1 MPNQAQGG
9 APASTA
15 PRPVGLAA
23 CAALVVANM
32 VGTGIFTSLGFQIG
46 EIPSRPAIMAL
57 WTLGGIL
64 ALCGAL
70 CYAELSAAL
79 PRSGG
84 EYHFLGQI
92 YHPSLGFMAGV
103 VSLVVGFAAPV
114 ALSAMAFGSYLHGVF
129 PGVSPIAASMAVVI
143 IVTLFHL
150 RDLRLSSIFQI
161 LFTVL
166 KIGLVLFLIAALF
179 AAPGTASAAAEPWS
193 SYLLTAPF
201 AVSLM
206 FTLYAYSGWNA
217 ATYILG
223 EVRTPARIIPAA
235 LTAGTLLVMA
245 LYLGLNAAF
254 LHVAPTAL
262 LAGQLNVAQVAAE
275 AICPVGL
282 QLPRRAR
289 SDCLPRQTSR
299 NSATVPR
306 AALSAYPT
314 AFFGHQCVCH
324 DLHRHGQTHRS
335 LVRSTHSGGRF
346 GYLPTGRSRTKIPG
360 MKRLWVVLL
369 LTLAFSAAVRAV
381 SPTELGAFLAGRQ
394 LPPSSPLAALQDSSE
409 YRQHAREYAA
419 QWYRYDDLYFAPMR
433 SWASTE
439 LVPRIGPR
447 IWSAPSRFFPR
458 QGFTPSADSNPSAS

>member
-32 VGTGIFTSLGFQIG
+32 VGTGIFTSLGFQVG

-79 PRSGG
+79 QRSGG

-129 PGVSPIAASMAVVI
+129 PGVSPIAASMAVVV

-179 AAPGTASAAAEPWS
+179 AAPGSASAEAEPWS

-275 AICPVGL
+275 SV
-282 QLPRRAR
+282 
-289 SDCLPRQTSR
+289 
-299 NSATVPR
+299 
-306 AALSAYPT
+306 
-314 AFFGHQCVCH
+314 FGAN
-324 DLHRHGQTHRS
+324 
-335 LVRSTHSGGRF
+335 GGRLVAAVIALGLISAISAMIWAGPRVAMVIGEDYPRTF
-346 GYLPTGRSRTKIPG
+346 GWLQVRTASGIPAAAV
-360 MKRLWVVLL
+360 LAQSALTLVLL
-369 LTLAFSAAVRAV
+369 LTSTFEQILVYTQFALLACS
-381 SPTELGAFLAGRQ
+381 FLAVLGVIVYRVKH
-394 LPPSSPLAALQDSSE
+394 PEIPRPFRVPLYPLTPLLFLAISAFAMIYTATVKPIEALCGALTLVAGLGI
-409 YRQHAREYAA
+409 YRLVAPA
-419 QWYRYDDLYFAPMR
+419 QKFQ
-433 SWASTE
+433 
-439 LVPRIGPR
+439 V
-447 IWSAPSRFFPR
+447 
-458 QGFTPSADSNPSAS
+458 

>member
-1 MPNQAQGG
+1 
-9 APASTA
+9 
-15 PRPVGLAA
+15 
-23 CAALVVANM
+23 M
-32 VGTGIFTSLGFQIG
+32 VGTGIFTSLGFQVG
-46 EIPSRPAIMAL
+46 DIPSRPAIMAL
-57 WTLGGIL
+57 WTLGGVL

-114 ALSAMAFGSYLHGVF
+114 ALSAMAFGSYLQGVF
-129 PGVSPIAASMAVVI
+129 PGVSPLAASMAVVV

-161 LFTVL
+161 IFTVL
-166 KIGLVLFLIAALF
+166 KIGLVLFLIVALF
-179 AAPGTASAAAEPWS
+179 AAPGTVPAPAAPWS
-193 SYLLTAPF
+193 SYALTAPF

-223 EVRTPARIIPAA
+223 EVRSPARIIPAA

-275 AICPVGL
+275 SV
-282 QLPRRAR
+282 
-289 SDCLPRQTSR
+289 
-299 NSATVPR
+299 
-306 AALSAYPT
+306 
-314 AFFGHQCVCH
+314 FGPN
-324 DLHRHGQTHRS
+324 
-335 LVRSTHSGGRF
+335 GGRMVAAVIALGLVSAISAMIWAGPRVAMVIGEDYPRTF
-346 GYLPTGRSRTKIPG
+346 GWLQVRTASGIPAAAVAAQSA
-360 MKRLWVVLL
+360 LTLLLL
-369 LTLAFSAAVRAV
+369 LTSTFEQILVYTQFALLACS
-381 SPTELGAFLAGRQ
+381 FLAVLGVIVYRFTQPDRPRPFRVPLYPLTPLLFLAISAFAMIYTATVKPVEALWGALTLVAGLGIYRLVAPGRK
-394 LPPSSPLAALQDSSE
+394 SP
-409 YRQHAREYAA
+409 
-419 QWYRYDDLYFAPMR
+419 
-433 SWASTE
+433 
-439 LVPRIGPR
+439 V
-447 IWSAPSRFFPR
+447 
-458 QGFTPSADSNPSAS
+458 

>member
-15 PRPVGLAA
+15 PRSVGLAA

-32 VGTGIFTSLGFQIG
+32 VGTGIFTSLGFQVG

-70 CYAELSAAL
+70 CYAELSAAM

-129 PGVSPIAASMAVVI
+129 PGVSPIAASTAVVI

-275 AICPVGL
+275 SV
-282 QLPRRAR
+282 
-289 SDCLPRQTSR
+289 
-299 NSATVPR
+299 
-306 AALSAYPT
+306 
-314 AFFGHQCVCH
+314 FGAN
-324 DLHRHGQTHRS
+324 
-335 LVRSTHSGGRF
+335 GGRLVAAVIALGLISAISAMIWAGPRVAMVIGEDYPRTF
-346 GYLPTGRSRTKIPG
+346 GWLQVRTASGIPAAAV
-360 MKRLWVVLL
+360 LAQSALTLVLL
-369 LTLAFSAAVRAV
+369 LTSTFEQVLVYTQFALLACS
-381 SPTELGAFLAGRQ
+381 FLAVLGVIVYRVKH
-394 LPPSSPLAALQDSSE
+394 PEIPRPFRVPLYPLTPLLFLAISAFAMIYTATVKPIEALCGALTLVAGLGI
-409 YRQHAREYAA
+409 YRLVAPA
-419 QWYRYDDLYFAPMR
+419 QKFQ
-433 SWASTE
+433 
-439 LVPRIGPR
+439 V
-447 IWSAPSRFFPR
+447 
-458 QGFTPSADSNPSAS
+458 

>member
-1 MPNQAQGG
+1 MPYQAQGG
-9 APASTA
+9 APGSTA
-15 PRPVGLAA
+15 PRSVGLAA

-32 VGTGIFTSLGFQIG
+32 VGTGIFTSLGFQVG
-46 EIPSRPAIMAL
+46 DIPSRPAIMAL
-57 WTLGGIL
+57 WTLGGVL

-114 ALSAMAFGSYLHGVF
+114 ALSAMAFGSYLQGVF
-129 PGVSPIAASMAVVI
+129 PGVSPLAASMAVVV

-161 LFTVL
+161 VFTVL
-166 KIGLVLFLIAALF
+166 KIGLVLFLIVALF
-179 AAPGTASAAAEPWS
+179 AAPGTVPAPAAPWS
-193 SYLLTAPF
+193 SYALTAPF

-223 EVRTPARIIPAA
+223 EVRSPARIIPAA

-275 AICPVGL
+275 SV
-282 QLPRRAR
+282 
-289 SDCLPRQTSR
+289 
-299 NSATVPR
+299 
-306 AALSAYPT
+306 
-314 AFFGHQCVCH
+314 FGPN
-324 DLHRHGQTHRS
+324 
-335 LVRSTHSGGRF
+335 GGRMVAAVIALGLVSAISAMIWAGPRVAMVIGEDYPRTF
-346 GYLPTGRSRTKIPG
+346 GWLQVRTASGIPAAAVAAQSA
-360 MKRLWVVLL
+360 LTLLLL
-369 LTLAFSAAVRAV
+369 LTSTFEQILVYTQFALLACS
-381 SPTELGAFLAGRQ
+381 FLAVLGVIVYRFTQPDRPRPFRVPLYPLTPLLFLAISAFAMIYTATVKPVEALWGALTLVAGLGVYRLVAPGRK
-394 LPPSSPLAALQDSSE
+394 SP
-409 YRQHAREYAA
+409 
-419 QWYRYDDLYFAPMR
+419 
-433 SWASTE
+433 
-439 LVPRIGPR
+439 V
-447 IWSAPSRFFPR
+447 
-458 QGFTPSADSNPSAS
+458 

>member
-15 PRPVGLAA
+15 PRSVGLAA

-32 VGTGIFTSLGFQIG
+32 VGTGIFTSLGFQVG

-70 CYAELSAAL
+70 CYAELSAAVT
-79 PRSGG
+79 RSGG

-129 PGVSPIAASMAVVI
+129 PGVSPIAASTAVVI

-179 AAPGTASAAAEPWS
+179 AAPGTASAAGEPWS

-235 LTAGTLLVMA
+235 LIAGTLLVMA

-275 AICPVGL
+275 SVFGANGGRLVAAVIALGLISAISAMIWAGPRVAMVIGEDYPPPSAGWDSAIRREFPL
-282 QLPRRAR
+282 SRLPFSPHSHCCSSLRRLSSKLWFTR
-289 SDCLPRQTSR
+289 SSPCLP
-299 NSATVPR
+299 A
-306 AALSAYPT
+306 
-314 AFFGHQCVCH
+314 
-324 DLHRHGQTHRS
+324 
-335 LVRSTHSGGRF
+335 
-346 GYLPTGRSRTKIPG
+346 
-360 MKRLWVVLL
+360 
-369 LTLAFSAAVRAV
+369 AFSPCSAWLSCV
-381 SPTELGAFLAGRQ
+381 SAIPRFPGLSKFPFTPQPRW
-394 LPPSSPLAALQDSSE
+394 SSS
-409 YRQHAREYAA
+409 R
-419 QWYRYDDLYFAPMR
+419 
-433 SWASTE
+433 
-439 LVPRIGPR
+439 
-447 IWSAPSRFFPR
+447 SAPSPWFTRPPAARLRRFAARSPY
-458 QGFTPSADSNPSAS
+458 